1 MANIDCINTKVR
13 NMSGHSAV
21 FGFLPP
27 HGKKLEA
34 GEEYTFFGSV
44 ENLLSRITSG
54 RKRAGFTAAVQS
66 GDLVVVSGPTP
77 ILYDATLD
85 VSKTIQL
92 ANGTFSPVDPFGVPY
107 SSSIAS

>member
-1 MANIDCINTKVR
+1 MANIDCVNTKVR
-13 NMSGHSAV
+13 NMSGKAAV

-44 ENLLSRITSG
+44 ESLLSKVTSG

-85 VSKTIQL
+85 VSKTIAL
-92 ANGTFSPVDPFGVPY
+92 ENGSLTVTDPFGVPY
-107 SSSIAS
+107 SSSAAS

>member
-1 MANIDCINTKVR
+1 MANIDCINTTVR
-13 NMSGHSAV
+13 NMSGKSAV

-27 HGKKLEA
+27 HGKKLAA

-92 ANGTFSPVDPFGVPY
+92 DNGTFSPVDPFGVPY

>member
-1 MANIDCINTKVR
+1 MANIDCVNTTVR
-13 NMSGHSAV
+13 NMSGKAAV

-34 GEEYTFFGSV
+34 GEEYTFFGSI
-44 ENLLSRITSG
+44 ESLLSKVTSG

-85 VSKTIQL
+85 VSKTIKL
-92 ANGTFSPVDPFGVPY
+92 DNNSFSTTDPFGVGF
-107 SSSIAS
+107 SSSI

>member
-1 MANIDCINTKVR
+1 MANIDCINTTVR

-107 SSSIAS
+107 SSSAAS

>member
-1 MANIDCINTKVR
+1 
-13 NMSGHSAV
+13 MSGKAAV

-34 GEEYTFFGSV
+34 GEEYTFFGSI
-44 ENLLSRITSG
+44 ESLLSKVTSG

-85 VSKTIQL
+85 VSKTIKL
-92 ANGTFSPVDPFGVPY
+92 DNNSFSTTDPFGVGF
-107 SSSIAS
+107 SSSI

>member
-1 MANIDCINTKVR
+1 MANIDCVNTKVR
-13 NMSGHSAV
+13 NMSGKAAV
-21 FGFLPP
+21 CGFLPP

-34 GEEYTFFGSV
+34 GEEYTFFGSI
-44 ENLLSRITSG
+44 ESLLSKVTSG

-85 VSKTIQL
+85 VSKTIKL
-92 ANGTFSPVDPFGVPY
+92 DNDSFSTTDPFGVGY
-107 SSSIAS
+107 SSSM

>member
-1 MANIDCINTKVR
+1 MANTDCINTTVR
-13 NMSGHSAV
+13 NMSGKAAV

-34 GEEYTFFGSV
+34 GEDYTFFGSI
-44 ENLLSRITSG
+44 ESLLSKVTSG

-85 VSKTIQL
+85 VSKTIKL
-92 ANGTFSPVDPFGVPY
+92 DNNSFSTTDPFGVGY
-107 SSSIAS
+107 SSSI

>member
-1 MANIDCINTKVR
+1 MANTDCINTTVR
-13 NMSGHSAV
+13 NMSGKSAV

-27 HGKKLEA
+27 HGKKLAA

-66 GDLVVVSGPTP
+66 GDLIVVSGPTP

-107 SSSIAS
+107 SSSAAS

>member
-1 MANIDCINTKVR
+1 MANIDCINTTVR
-13 NMSGHSAV
+13 NMSGKAAV

-34 GEEYTFFGSV
+34 GEEYTFFGSI
-44 ENLLSRITSG
+44 ESLLSKVTSG

-66 GDLVVVSGPTP
+66 GDLGVVSGPTP

-85 VSKTIQL
+85 VSKTIKL
-92 ANGTFSPVDPFGVPY
+92 DNDSFSTTDPFGVGY
-107 SSSIAS
+107 SSSI

>member
-1 MANIDCINTKVR
+1 MANTDCINTTVR
-13 NMSGHSAV
+13 NMSGKSAV

-27 HGKKLEA
+27 HGKKLAA

-54 RKRAGFTAAVQS
+54 RKRAAFTAAVQS
-66 GDLVVVSGPTP
+66 GDLIVVSGPTP

-85 VSKTIQL
+85 VSKTIEL

-107 SSSIAS
+107 SSSASS

>member
-1 MANIDCINTKVR
+1 MANIDCINTTVR
-13 NMSGHSAV
+13 NMSGKAAV

-34 GEEYTFFGSV
+34 GEEYTFFGSI
-44 ENLLSRITSG
+44 ESLLSKVTSG

-85 VSKTIQL
+85 VSKTIKL
-92 ANGTFSPVDPFGVPY
+92 DNNSFSTTDPFGVGY
-107 SSSIAS
+107 SSSI

>member
-92 ANGTFSPVDPFGVPY
+92 DNGTFSTADPFGVGY
-107 SSSIAS
+107 SSSL

>member
-92 ANGTFSPVDPFGVPY
+92 ADGTFSPVDPFGVPY
-107 SSSIAS
+107 SSSAAS

>member
-1 MANIDCINTKVR
+1 MANIDCINTTVR
-13 NMSGHSAV
+13 NMSGKAAV

-34 GEEYTFFGSV
+34 GEEYTFFGSI
-44 ENLLSRITSG
+44 ENHLSRITSG

-85 VSKTIQL
+85 VSKTIKL
-92 ANGTFSPVDPFGVPY
+92 DNDTFSTTDPFGVGY
-107 SSSIAS
+107 SSSL

>member
-92 ANGTFSPVDPFGVPY
+92 ADGTFSPVDPFGVPY

>member
-13 NMSGHSAV
+13 NMSGKAVV

-27 HGKKLEA
+27 HGKRLEA
-34 GEEYTFFGSV
+34 GEEYTFFGTI

-54 RKRAGFTAAVQS
+54 RKRAALESAVKS
-66 GDLVVVSGPTP
+66 GDLVVVSSPTP

-85 VSKTIQL
+85 VSKTIKL
-92 ANGTFSPVDPFGVPY
+92 DNGSLSTTDPFGVPY

>member
-1 MANIDCINTKVR
+1 MANIDCINTTVR
-13 NMSGHSAV
+13 NMSGKAAV

-34 GEEYTFFGSV
+34 GEEYTFFGSI
-44 ENLLSRITSG
+44 ESLLSKVTSG

-85 VSKTIQL
+85 VSKTIKL
-92 ANGTFSPVDPFGVPY
+92 DNDSFSTTDPFGVGY
-107 SSSIAS
+107 SSSI

>member
-1 MANIDCINTKVR
+1 MANTDCINTTVR
-13 NMSGHSAV
+13 NMSGKSAV

-27 HGKKLEA
+27 HGKRLGA
-34 GEEYTFFGSV
+34 GEEYTLFGSL

-54 RKRAGFTAAVQS
+54 RKRAALETAVKS
-66 GDLVVVSGPTP
+66 GDIVIVSSPTP

-92 ANGTFSPVDPFGVPY
+92 DNGTFSPVDPFGVPY

>member
-1 MANIDCINTKVR
+1 
-13 NMSGHSAV
+13 MSGKAAV

-34 GEEYTFFGSV
+34 GEEYTFFGSI
-44 ENLLSRITSG
+44 ESLLSKVTSG

-85 VSKTIQL
+85 VSKTIKL
-92 ANGTFSPVDPFGVPY
+92 DNNSFSTTDPFGVGY
-107 SSSIAS
+107 SSSI

>member
-1 MANIDCINTKVR
+1 
-13 NMSGHSAV
+13 MSGHSAV

-54 RKRAGFTAAVQS
+54 RKRAGFTAAGQS

-92 ANGTFSPVDPFGVPY
+92 DNGTFSPVDPFGVPH
-107 SSSIAS
+107 SSSAAS